1 MLMPRYHQLSVSQN
15 EQRVVRGKAVW
26 SDYNKRYMISTPKT
40 PNAKMGLTVE
50 PIYKLTDGMESC
62 STSAS

>member
-1 MLMPRYHQLSVSQN
+1 MSQN

-26 SDYNKRYMISTPKT
+26 SDYNKRYAINMPKT

-50 PIYKLTDGMESC
+50 PIYKLTEGMNNY
-62 STSAS
+62 STSA